1 MDEEI
6 EGRHPLIKLVPIPF
20 FFIKKNNK
28 QRVKQKVRIPF

>member
-20 FFIKKNNK
+20 FFIIKKNNK
-28 QRVKQKVRIPF
+28 QRVKQK

>member
-20 FFIKKNNK
+20 FLLLKRIINK
-28 QRVKQKVRIPF
+28 E